1 MRAHTGYILPPASL
15 CSSYWRENIYV
26 GVDTDERISA
36 RTASLASVQCAISF
50 RTSARLDIFS
60 RIQNVCSARPGSI
73 RSLTSIHY
81 VWRCVYEQ
89 TQRKR
94 FQCAHALSLMFV
106 GCLNCSR
113 SPFLSERKM
122 LMRGRCL
129 ISMFSWEFVNVR
141 KRDASP
147 FSHEFMFSYELMRE
161 YSSENTNS

>member
-1 MRAHTGYILPPASL
+1 VRIQDIFCHQHPFVLVTGERTYMSAWILMRESVRALL
-15 CSSYWRENIYV
+15 
-26 GVDTDERISA
+26 
-36 RTASLASVQCAISF
+36 LASIQCAISL

-60 RIQNVCSARPGSI
+60 RIQNVCSARTGSI

>member
-1 MRAHTGYILPPASL
+1 M
-15 CSSYWRENIYV
+15 
-26 GVDTDERISA
+26 DTDERISA
-36 RTASLASVQCAISF
+36 RTASLASVQCAISL

-60 RIQNVCSARPGSI
+60 RIQNVCSARTGSI

-106 GCLNCSR
+106 GCLNCAR

-122 LMRGRCL
+122 LMRERCL

-141 KRDASP
+141 KRDASL